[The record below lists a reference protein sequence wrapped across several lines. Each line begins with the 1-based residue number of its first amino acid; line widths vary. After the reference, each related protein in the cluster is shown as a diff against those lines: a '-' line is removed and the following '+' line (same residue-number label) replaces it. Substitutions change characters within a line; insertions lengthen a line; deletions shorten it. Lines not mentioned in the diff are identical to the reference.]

1 MRVRLFALCILALV
15 LSIIFFASPA
25 IHNRTSMSLVC
36 LFPPGGLELPAGQ
49 GIEIRCYSQA
59 ESPATIEF
67 LVDGVRIHAK
77 KVQPGGVV
85 AMGWIP
91 EQVGSH
97 ILATIVR
104 MGSRQVTTAT
114 CQVLVVSSGSP
125 VRVPQE

>member
-1 MRVRLFALCILALV
+1 MRARLSALCVLALV
-15 LSIIFFASPA
+15 WGIIFFASPA
-25 IHNRTSMSLVC
+25 VQNRTSMPMVC

-59 ESPATIEF
+59 ELPATVEF
-67 LVDGVRIHAK
+67 LVDGARIYAK
-77 KVQPGGVV
+77 KVQPGGVA

-91 EQVGSH
+91 ERVGPH

-104 MGSRQVTTAT
+104 LGSRQVATAT
-114 CQVLVVSSGSP
+114 CQVMVVSSGSP